1 MKAIFVACNQSI
13 YDEVLDIMNRMQ
25 MRGYTGWEELMGCG
39 SRNGEPHLGNHAW
52 PTMNS
57 ALLTVT
63 DDGKVD
69 EFLKS
74 LKELDEANDEMQ
86 GLRAFV
92 WDVTAMI

>member
-63 DDGKVD
+63 DDGNVD

-74 LKELDEANDEMQ
+74 LKELDEANEMQ

>member
-74 LKELDEANDEMQ
+74 LKELDEVNEMQ

-92 WDVTAMI
+92 WDVATMI

>member
-1 MKAIFVACNQSI
+1 
-13 YDEVLDIMNRMQ
+13 
-25 MRGYTGWEELMGCG
+25 MGCG

-74 LKELDEANDEMQ
+74 LKELDEANEMQ

>member
-74 LKELDEANDEMQ
+74 LKELDEANEIQ

-92 WDVTAMI
+92 WDVSAMI

>member
-39 SRNGEPHLGNHAW
+39 SRNGEPHLVNHAW

-74 LKELDEANDEMQ
+74 LKELDEANEMQ

-92 WDVTAMI
+92 WDVATMI

>member
-1 MKAIFVACNQSI
+1 MKAIFVACNQSM
-13 YDEVLDIMNRMQ
+13 YDEVIGVMNRMQ

-74 LKELDEANDEMQ
+74 LKELDEANEIQ

-92 WDVTAMI
+92 WDVAAMI

>member
-74 LKELDEANDEMQ
+74 LKELDEANEIQ

-92 WDVTAMI
+92 WDVATMI

>member
-63 DDGKVD
+63 DDGKVN

-74 LKELDEANDEMQ
+74 LKELDEANEIQ

-92 WDVTAMI
+92 WDVAAMI

>member
-57 ALLTVT
+57 ALLTVVE
-63 DDGKVD
+63 DDKV
-69 EFLKS
+69 EAFLAS
-74 LKELDEANDEMQ
+74 LKKLDEENAKQ

-92 WDVTAMI
+92 WDVATMI

>member
-69 EFLKS
+69 EFLKR
-74 LKELDEANDEMQ
+74 LKELDEANEMQ